1 MTALVVNIVLI
12 LAVLVLVVTWAV
24 GGTRRRRQD
33 RRQHAEV
40 RKLILQAFL
49 GAASAAPAATPEP
62 TAPAAT
68 AATASGQ
75 HLDAGSTAALL
86 DLLEGRRPARR
97 GLFAG
102 LVSGPRAL
110 WTAAAQAGQSVGRRT
125 TGQRAD
131 GIEEAGPELY
141 REAAAEL
148 VDIHAYD
155 PRDAYL
161 QCRRYVDAVG
171 APALAALYVH
181 STAYSTY
188 AEHDQVRQVVEQVTG
203 AAQPPEVSDDA
214 ATIDT

>member
-1 MTALVVNIVLI
+1 MAALVVTIVLI

-33 RRQHAEV
+33 RRQHAEE

-49 GAASAAPAATPEP
+49 GAASAAPAATPET
-62 TAPAAT
+62 TAAAAT
-68 AATASGQ
+68 TATASGQ
-75 HLDAGSTAALL
+75 HLDAASTAALL
-86 DLLEGRRPARR
+86 DLLEDRRPARH

-102 LVSGPRAL
+102 LVNGPRTI
-110 WTAAAQAGQSVGRRT
+110 WTAAARAGQSVGRRT

-148 VDIHAYD
+148 VDIHAHD
-155 PRDAYL
+155 PRDAHRQY
-161 QCRRYVDAVG
+161 RRYADAVG
-171 APALAALYVH
+171 DPALAALYVR

-188 AEHDQVRQVVEQVTG
+188 AEHYQVRQVVEQITG
-203 AAQPPEVSDDA
+203 TAQPPEVSDDP
-214 ATIDT
+214 ATIDR